1 MTVGIPQD
9 PEPEKIT
16 KLAGSLASNL
26 NLMDEYEQSA
36 SFNDAT
42 EMTIFILPGHN
53 STDPDGTL
61 SQKIID
67 YTISDCI
74 LGHVREVENYLKTT
88 AEQHIFIQGMDEN
101 GDTTLNYAAAER
113 SPSMVALLLD
123 NGAKVNGRNRRGR
136 TLLMEAAL
144 WGRAENAQVLLGHGA
159 DRTLSD
165 HHGRTAS
172 NLASPSDRNSDERDR
187 RVGAVYKE
195 HTYNADKERKAIV
208 QLLQNQSAPSLI
220 PLRTANS
227 IDPDYSQF
235 SFHQS
240 PQTSSIELS
249 APIKSFTISRQSKTI
264 ARLDR
269 GLPFPPVDAMSGCG
283 HHEED

>member
-9 PEPEKIT
+9 PEPEEIT

-26 NLMDEYEQSA
+26 NLMDEYEQSV

-42 EMTIFILPGHN
+42 EMKIFTLPGHN

-101 GDTTLNYAAAER
+101 GDTTLNYAAADI

-144 WGRAENAQVLLGHGA
+144 WGRAENAQVLLSH
-159 DRTLSD
+159 
-165 HHGRTAS
+165 
-172 NLASPSDRNSDERDR
+172 PWC
-187 RVGAVYKE
+187 
-195 HTYNADKERKAIV
+195 
-208 QLLQNQSAPSLI
+208 
-220 PLRTANS
+220 
-227 IDPDYSQF
+227 
-235 SFHQS
+235 
-240 PQTSSIELS
+240 
-249 APIKSFTISRQSKTI
+249 RQDS
-264 ARLDR
+264 
-269 GLPFPPVDAMSGCG
+269 
-283 HHEED
+283 